1 MSDFTDFFPAAGGGS
16 IGQTIKVGDYSYPN
30 AQSLAN
36 FIANKIN
43 IWGDGAGNGPVS
55 TNIYD
60 MRDAPYNYGVNL
72 PTANTYVT
80 VADITNATNGG
91 ACYGI
96 TGFNGD
102 KDNCDNNSQFTFR
115 ITLDGASP
123 VEYAFYMPSSCSRG
137 QFAMMGKNWVMT
149 HENLDGGISRVTSG
163 QSAFSQNTYYG
174 GAFDS
179 YFKNYD
185 TNTNTFWSSWPQAS
199 QDFTLS
205 VIDTITASTMGLPYL
220 YFTTSLKVEVKL
232 QFSTTMS
239 LVKAGAQILTF

>member
-1 MSDFTDFFPAAGGGS
+1 MSNFSDLFPAGGGGG
-16 IGQTIKVGDYSYPN
+16 IGQTITVGDYSYPN

-36 FIANKIN
+36 FVANKIN
-43 IWGDGAGNGPVS
+43 LWGPSAGNGPVS
-55 TNIYD
+55 TNIYEL
-60 MRDAPYNYGVNL
+60 RNAPYNYGVNL
-72 PTANTYVT
+72 PTADTYVT
-80 VADITNATNGG
+80 VADITSATNGG

-137 QFAMMGKNWVMT
+137 QFAIMGKNWVME
-149 HENLDGGISRVTSG
+149 HENIDAYSKITSG
-163 QSAFSQNTYYG
+163 QSAFSQDVYYG

-185 TNTNTFWSSWPQAS
+185 TNTNTFWNSWNQSS

-205 VIDTITASTMGLPYL
+205 VIDAITASTMGLPYL

-232 QFSTTMS
+232 QFSTNMS

>member
-1 MSDFTDFFPAAGGGS
+1 MSDFSDFFPAAAGGG
-16 IGQTIKVGDYSYPN
+16 IGQTITVGDYSYPN

-36 FIANKIN
+36 FTGNKIN
-43 IWGDGAGNGPVS
+43 LWGTGGGNGPINA
-55 TNIYD
+55 NIYELG
-60 MRDAPYNYGVNL
+60 DAPYNYGVNL

-123 VEYAFYMPSSCSRG
+123 VEYAFHMPSSCSRG
-137 QFAMMGKNWVMT
+137 QFAVMGKAW
-149 HENLDGGISRVTSG
+149 ENVSTRAQSGLGQAISG
-163 QSAFSQNTYYG
+163 QIGFVKGDESALPMYRNYDATTSSYYG
-174 GAFDS
+174 YWDEAAMDNSF
-179 YFKNYD
+179 N
-185 TNTNTFWSSWPQAS
+185 A
-199 QDFTLS
+199 
-205 VIDTITASTMGLPYL
+205 IDAITASQRGLPYL

-232 QFSTTMS
+232 EFSTTMS